1 MIQQSSI
8 FKDEQI
14 QAFYSEQGYVIL
26 ELSDTTILDE
36 LSAIIQRE
44 SIDFGKSFFY
54 SMFGF
59 NRRDSLKLKEAF
71 TQILKATYEE
81 FFMDYINRNE
91 SFLVKPS
98 SLKEEMALHQ
108 DWSFTDLQKYQMGTF
123 WLPLQDVNE
132 ENGCMVILPKS
143 QNLANLYCSNTYET
157 ARIPIEALEGT
168 QTIPLKKGQ
177 VLFFNPAVF
186 HGSLPNLTNQ
196 HRVVVTAQIYNEK
209 APYLY
214 YHKKDEHHAQ
224 VFQLKDDDLYARM
237 RDLIEGKLDHFSL
250 LEEVKY
256 EHETVSR
263 KMLNMKYLK

>member
-1 MIQQSSI
+1 MIQLSPI
-8 FKDEQI
+8 FKDDQI
-14 QAFYSEQGYVIL
+14 QAFYSDQGYVIL
-26 ELSDTTILDE
+26 ELGDKSILED
-36 LSAIIQRE
+36 LSVIVQRKKN
-44 SIDFGKSFFY
+44 DFGESFFY

-59 NRRDSLKLKEAF
+59 NSRDSLQFKEAF
-71 TQILKATYEE
+71 KQILKSTYEE
-81 FFMDYINRNE
+81 FFIDYTNRNE
-91 SFLVKPS
+91 SFLVKPP
-98 SLKEEMALHQ
+98 SLNEEMALHQ

-157 ARIPIEALEGT
+157 ARIPIGELEGT

-186 HGSLPNLTNQ
+186 HGSLPNLTAQN
-196 HRVVVTAQIYNEK
+196 RIVVTAQIYNEK

-237 RDLIEGKLDHFSL
+237 RDLIEGKLDHFSF

-256 EHETVSR
+256 EHETISR
-263 KMLNMKYLK
+263 KMLNMK